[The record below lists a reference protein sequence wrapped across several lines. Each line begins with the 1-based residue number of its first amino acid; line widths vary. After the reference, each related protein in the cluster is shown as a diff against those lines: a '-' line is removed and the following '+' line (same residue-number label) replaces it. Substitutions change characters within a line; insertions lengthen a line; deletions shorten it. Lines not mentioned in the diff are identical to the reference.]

1 MRLLIVDD
9 DRMTCQGIRLRIQN
23 MDLWQIQ
30 ETAMAFS
37 GEEALAYA
45 KENPVD
51 ILLTD
56 IQMVNMN
63 GLELIERVKALHPQV
78 CSVILTAHASFPY
91 AKKAIELGVVGFLLK
106 PCGKDEMHEILQKAV
121 AQAEGHPLKA
131 AAGPGGSPGPGEGPL
146 PHI

>member
-106 PCGKDEMHEILQKAV
+106 PCGKDEMREILQTAV
-121 AQAEGHPLKA
+121 QQAEA
-131 AAGPGGSPGPGEGPL
+131 TSTTA
-146 PHI
+146 

>member
-63 GLELIERVKALHPQV
+63 
-78 CSVILTAHASFPY
+78 
-91 AKKAIELGVVGFLLK
+91 
-106 PCGKDEMHEILQKAV
+106 
-121 AQAEGHPLKA
+121 
-131 AAGPGGSPGPGEGPL
+131 
-146 PHI
+146 